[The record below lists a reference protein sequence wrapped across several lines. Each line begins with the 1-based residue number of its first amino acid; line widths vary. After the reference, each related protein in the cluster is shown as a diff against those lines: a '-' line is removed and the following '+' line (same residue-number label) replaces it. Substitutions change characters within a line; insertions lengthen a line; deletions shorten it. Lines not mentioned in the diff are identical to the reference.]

1 MFNAKMFVEGFKLTL
16 IPTFAIAMLAIACQ
30 FMAWEIGYLPAML
43 ILIPGCYAWYRWT
56 TVKRSKKLVE
66 KILHESEEEG

>member
-1 MFNAKMFVEGFKLTL
+1 MFNTKLFIEGFKLTFV
-16 IPTFAIAMLAIACQ
+16 PTFAIAMLAIACQ

-43 ILIPGCYAWYRWT
+43 ILVPGCYAWYRWT
-56 TVKRSKKLVE
+56 VERSKKLVE

>member
-1 MFNAKMFVEGFKLTL
+1 MFSTKMFIEGFKLTL
-16 IPTFAIAMLAIACQ
+16 IPTFMVASLAIVCQ
-30 FMAWEIGYLPAML
+30 LMAWEIGYLPAMA
-43 ILIPGCYAWYRWT
+43 ILVPGVAAWYRW